1 MALKE
6 VIAIVRPEKALE
18 TEEALFKSG
27 ALFVSRHSVF
37 GRGKEMGQQFFRSW
51 FRLKSRS
58 SSYLRKT
65 KFSALVEE
73 KELPQLIQA
82 LIKKNRSKTFG
93 DGRIFV
99 LPAAGD

>member
-1 MALKE
+1 MPLKE

-18 TEEALFKSG
+18 TEELLFKNG
-27 ALFVSRHSVF
+27 AHFVSRNSVF
-37 GRGKEMGQQFFRSW
+37 GRGKEMGLQFFRAW

-73 KELPQLIQA
+73 KDVPRLIRK
-82 LIKKNRSKTFG
+82 LIEKNRSKTFG